1 MRATRV
7 QTAGRGAEQVR
18 LGTALALAAAL
29 FAGGAAAAGAQAAPA
44 AGVKIAII
52 DVQRL
57 VTDSVAGKEALAR
70 LKKLQEGKVAE
81 GKAKSDEIDA
91 LRKRLNEGRLSLAD
105 DKITELEKQLEEKIT
120 GARRFQEDA
129 EREFNKSRETSFQD
143 IERRVFPV
151 IEKYGQENGYSF
163 IFNKFQSGL
172 LYAADGTD
180 VTNQIIQRFDAQVAA
195 PKGK

>member
-1 MRATRV
+1 MKSHEIRI
-7 QTAGRGAEQVR
+7 GRSRTLRGLVASGVAAA
-18 LGTALALAAAL
+18 ALALM
-29 FAGGAAAAGAQAAPA
+29 APA
-44 AGVKIAII
+44 AHAQATPKIAIL

-57 VTDSVAGKEALAR
+57 VTDSVAGKQALAN

-105 DKITELEKQLEEKIT
+105 DKIRELEKQLEDKVT
-120 GARRFQEDA
+120 AARRFQEDA
-129 EREFNKSRETSFQD
+129 EREFNKSRDASFQD

-151 IEKYGQENGYSF
+151 IEKFGQEGGYTF

-172 LYAADGTD
+172 LFAADGSD
-180 VTNQIIQRFDAQVAA
+180 VTDQIIQRFDASAAGAASAA
-195 PKGK
+195 PKGN

>member
-1 MRATRV
+1 MKSLDFAVRRS
-7 QTAGRGAEQVR
+7 RGAR
-18 LGTALALAAAL
+18 ALAFSAAAAAVL
-29 FAGGAAAAGAQAAPA
+29 TLGAAAAEAQNPQ
-44 AGVKIAII
+44 KIAIL

-57 VTDSVAGKEALAR
+57 VTDSVAGKDALAK

-105 DKITELEKQLEEKIT
+105 DKIAELEKQLEDRVT
-120 GARRFQEDA
+120 SARRFQEDA
-129 EREFNKSRETSFQD
+129 EREFNKSRDASFQD

-151 IEKYGQENGYSF
+151 IEKFGQEGGYTF

-172 LYAADGTD
+172 LFAADGAD
-180 VTNQIIQRFDAQVAA
+180 VTDQIIQRFDALAGAPAAAA
-195 PKGK
+195 PKGN

>member
-1 MRATRV
+1 V

>member
-1 MRATRV
+1 MKGTRTV
-7 QTAGRGAEQVR
+7 EVR
-18 LGTALALAAAL
+18 KQGVGIAVGLAL
-29 FAGGAAAAGAQAAPA
+29 GAAMLLGGAPA
-44 AGVKIAII
+44 ATAQATQKIAIL

-57 VTDSVAGKEALAR
+57 VTDSVAGKDALAK

-81 GKAKSDEIDA
+81 GKVKSDEIDG

-105 DKITELEKQLEEKIT
+105 DKIKELEKQLEDKIT

-129 EREFNKSRETSFQD
+129 EREFNKSRETAFQD

-151 IEKYGQENGYSF
+151 IEKFGQEGGYTF

-172 LYAADGTD
+172 LFAQDGSD
-180 VTNQIIQRFDAQVAA
+180 VTDQIIQRFDAQSAA
-195 PKGK
+195 PKAN